1 MTGYAASEVWEKH
14 GCRPSALITHYFY
27 GEPGPVS
34 PQAWFKSDQSHL
46 SVTAG
51 FQSHRQANNEEEVM
65 K

>member
-1 MTGYAASEVWEKH
+1 MTGYRSVGKAW
-14 GCRPSALITHYFY
+14 RSAVGLDYSLLLK
-27 GEPGPVS
+27 EPGPVS
-34 PQAWFKSDQSHL
+34 PQAWFNSNQSHL